1 MRVKFVI
8 KYLAFT
14 FVCLFMVPLITRAEC
29 DYQRQAELSRLAS
42 NVQFSYNYKIVNSS
56 PEYTV
61 NISNITNDIYVTDN
75 LGNRFAG
82 QSEFM
87 HKYYIWDNK
96 ADYTIYSNDN
106 NCKGEVL
113 LTKHISFPYYNQY
126 SVLPE
131 CQKYASSELCS
142 IWYDTSNYSELE
154 FIDALTKVGNTSK
167 ELFKA
172 EDNDLKTTVLDVIM
186 DNLVYVVLSA
196 IGILILIIFIV
207 LKVVRR

>member
-1 MRVKFVI
+1 
-8 KYLAFT
+8 
-14 FVCLFMVPLITRAEC
+14 
-29 DYQRQAELSRLAS
+29 
-42 NVQFSYNYKIVNSS
+42 
-56 PEYTV
+56 
-61 NISNITNDIYVTDN
+61 
-75 LGNRFAG
+75 
-82 QSEFM
+82 M

-196 IGILILIIFIV
+196 IGIFDPYYIYSFKGGAQMKRKKIFLLLTVFLAINFV
-207 LKVVRR
+207 MFFGYE